1 MGITALSSLQDI
13 STRNHSQGTYADS
26 FPGTQ
31 QYLLWPGYSPQPQA
45 SKSSHPV
52 PSPMLTFLSCLTSQG
67 TWAMYYL
74 RQPPSL
80 TESKN
85 TKLGPICP
93 PTDEHRC
100 AVDFRGDW
108 QTVKA
113 VRNSTCCLHP
123 SSPSALPPTPGA
135 SGTCQGNILKLTY
148 KKLHLP
154 SGWVGGLGS
163 SWGPLT

>member
-1 MGITALSSLQDI
+1 MHTQSPSQVPSSI
-13 STRNHSQGTYADS
+13 SGLDT
-26 FPGTQ
+26 
-31 QYLLWPGYSPQPQA
+31 SPQPQA
-45 SKSSHPV
+45 SKPSHPV

-74 RQPPSL
+74 RQPSSL
-80 TESKN
+80 TGSKN

-113 VRNSTCCLHP
+113 VRNSTCCLRP

-135 SGTCQGNILKLTY
+135 SGTCQGNILRLTY

-154 SGWVGGLGS
+154 SGRVGGL
-163 SWGPLT
+163 